1 MLFIALIV
9 MFASVKANNGLGVA
23 VGLFLLLVS
32 PFCDE
37 IN

>member
-1 MLFIALIV
+1 MLILSLLVMLI
-9 MFASVKANNGLGVA
+9 SVKSNNGLGVA
-23 VGLFLLLVS
+23 VGLFLLLIS